1 MHGSEDAMAKVI
13 IALGSNLNNP
23 LKQLQTAGKFL
34 AGVSDPALIKSPVYS
49 SEPVGP
55 AEYDFLNAVAVLHT
69 ELPPTELFDLL
80 KEQERKQGRP
90 SRYPKWTART
100 IDLDIIAYDNLV
112 VETDNLIIP
121 HQEYSRRLFVLLPL
135 KDVLPKWN
143 DPVSAQDID
152 ELIEQAPE
160 IQIQKTTWNW

>member
-1 MHGSEDAMAKVI
+1 MAQVV

-23 LKQLQTAGKFL
+23 HRQLQKAASFL
-34 AGVSDPALIKSPVYS
+34 ESLSDDGILTSVIYK

-55 AEYDFLNAVAVLHT
+55 SENDFLNGVIVIQT
-69 ELPPTELFDLL
+69 ELSSEELFNEL
-80 KEQERKQGRP
+80 KIQEKKQGRP

-112 VETDNLIIP
+112 VETDTLIIP

-135 KDVLPKWN
+135 KDIFPDWK
-143 DPVSAQDID
+143 DPVSAQHVDT
-152 ELIEQAPE
+152 LIEQAPDLE
-160 IQIQKTTWNW
+160 IVKTTLNW